1 MATNHSKE
9 WLKFWKVKVIFILV
23 SQITK
28 MVFLVDSVFHPNGR
42 CGKSCKINNQME
54 LKFLNIEGNEID
66 LGKIVCRIP

>member
-1 MATNHSKE
+1 M
-9 WLKFWKVKVIFILV
+9 